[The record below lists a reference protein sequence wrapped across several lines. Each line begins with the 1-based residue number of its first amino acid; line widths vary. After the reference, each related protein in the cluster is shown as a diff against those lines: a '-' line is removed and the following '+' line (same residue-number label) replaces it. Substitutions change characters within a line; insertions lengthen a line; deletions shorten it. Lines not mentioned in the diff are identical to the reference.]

1 MTQTIPWLIQ
11 MEITAGHMPSTS
23 VINMATSKTM
33 MVQATTLW
41 FGETPTAALGVCGL
55 QMGILSSPQRL
66 HLWSVLPAVS
76 LPIRPDITIIS
87 TKALILPMPYPDL
100 GLFNE
105 RILTDRQNIAL
116 LCVDANTI

>member
-1 MTQTIPWLIQ
+1 MTAQSTTALTDCTGCLFASKLDLSMTQTIPWLIQ

-55 QMGILSSPQRL
+55 QMGILS
-66 HLWSVLPAVS
+66 
-76 LPIRPDITIIS
+76 
-87 TKALILPMPYPDL
+87 
-100 GLFNE
+100 
-105 RILTDRQNIAL
+105 
-116 LCVDANTI
+116 